1 MQQRKNK
8 KELIDEGYSL
18 PESYFADFKQQVMS
32 KIYKP
37 EDAVLKISYNN
48 ILIKAGLIAASF
60 LLLLTLIP
68 NKEAEIE
75 IEDLISYVESTGIE
89 DWNEDII
96 IEAISLENI
105 KDERS
110 EELINYIEDTD
121 LETILETI

>member
-18 PESYFADFKQQVMS
+18 PEGYFADFKQQLMS
-32 KIYKP
+32 KINKP
-37 EDAVLKISYNN
+37 NN
-48 ILIKAGLIAASF
+48 ILIKGGLIAASF

-68 NKEAEIE
+68 NKESSIDA
-75 IEDLISYVESTGIE
+75 EDLISYVESTGIE
-89 DWNEDII
+89 DWDEDII

-105 KDERS
+105 NDESS
-110 EELINYIEDTD
+110 EVLINYIEDTD